1 MVNFSNKLTIILT
14 LAGRED
20 FTQRWL
26 GYMNYHSCPYKI
38 IIGDSRRDP
47 FFDNPENLNTYF
59 PNLNCSYHRFT
70 PTSPDNI
77 ELGNLKNDL
86 EPLVFYFQEKLA
98 TLINLV
104 ETDYVVLDDN
114 DNFYALDDFKKNI
127 EFLDSD
133 SSYVGARGRADRF
146 WLYSGMNIS
155 AANMPYGK
163 KWIAFTM
170 QNSSIEQD
178 KSMDRLD
185 YLLANVDKDHVL
197 INWYSIFRTTAM
209 QQTFN
214 ALNSVDPI
222 DLFASEVMALS
233 FLLNSGK
240 IKVYDDTYFLQQ
252 HGATSAV
259 TGLRESYNLPLR
271 RMILQNRWDALYELI
286 NFFEFSEHDKKH
298 FLNSFSKMLET
309 HIMITNNDLGFWKK
323 RFLQL
328 SVKFP
333 LVYFLTYKLYYLID
347 FYIIRKKF
355 FKPKQLNFLKKD
367 I

>member
-26 GYMNYHSCPYKI
+26 GYMNHHSCPYKI
-38 IIGDSRRDP
+38 IIGDSRSDP

-59 PNLNCSYHRFT
+59 PKLNCSYHRFT
-70 PTSPDNI
+70 PTAPDNI
-77 ELGNLKNDL
+77 DLGNLKNDI

-98 TLINLV
+98 TLLNLV

-114 DNFYALDDFKKNI
+114 DNFYALDDFKKYI
-127 EFLDSD
+127 EFLDSH

-155 AANMPYGK
+155 AENIPYGK

-185 YLLANVDKDHVL
+185 YLLANIDKGHIL
-197 INWYSIFRTTAM
+197 INWYSIFRTNAM

-214 ALNSVDPI
+214 ALNSLDPI

-240 IKVYDDTYFLQQ
+240 IRVFDDIYFLQQ
-252 HGATSAV
+252 HGATSSVA
-259 TGLRESYNLPLR
+259 GLRESYKLPLR
-271 RMILQNRWDALYELI
+271 RMILQNRWNALYDFIALLGLNDDDRK
-286 NFFEFSEHDKKH
+286 NFLH
-298 FLNSFSKMLET
+298 SFSQMLET
-309 HIMITNNDLGFWKK
+309 QVMITSNDLGFWKK
-323 RFLQL
+323 RFQQL